1 MFHMTYLIHSQDPNC
16 GSHDL
21 FNTFRGS
28 KLWIPRLIQDTPRI
42 PLLISW
48 LIQCTPGIQIADPV
62 TYSIH
67 AWDPTFGSRYLFDT
81 LGSALPS
88 LQKFCVTIRSDMSNL
103 CSHHVVL
110 CGARW
115 PLFRKMKTFTSLGP
129 SLIFTL
135 GCSRSISRN
144 SGLLADVIRHLPDG
158 VHHKLFCTFQV
169 GTNSVVF

>member
-1 MFHMTYLIHSQDPNC
+1 MTYLIHSRDPNC

-21 FNTFRGS
+21 FNTLRGS

-42 PLLISW
+42 QLLISW

-62 TYSIH
+62 TYLIH
-67 AWDPTFGSRYLFDT
+67 SWDPTFGSRYLFAT

-103 CSHHVVL
+103 CSHHMVL
-110 CGARW
+110 WWAQW
-115 PLFRKMKTFTSLGP
+115 PLNLKKMKTFICLGP

-135 GCSRSISRN
+135 GCSWSISRN
-144 SGLLADVIRHLPDG
+144 SGLPADVSRHLPES